1 MRTESFRWGI
11 LGAGNIAVKFCDAVN
26 GIADCTVAAVGSKS
40 LSRAETFARENG
52 IERWYGNY
60 EELLKNEK
68 PDAVYIAATS
78 NDHYR
83 LTMMALDYGIPVL
96 CEKAMFQ
103 NSGQASVVFARSEKE
118 KIFVMEAMWSR
129 FLPAVRTA
137 AKWLEQGRIGRVTAA
152 EAAIGFLAPY
162 EPSNRYFNPALGGGA
177 ALDLTVY
184 TFELLTFFLGHG
196 YLREDV
202 TVYPSETG
210 VDETEHIV
218 LEYPEFPAVMT
229 TSLRAPL
236 EEQLV
241 LCGTEGRI
249 VVPHPHMAEES
260 ILFDRS
266 GKCVEAYRDTETVN
280 GFQYEIREAM
290 GCIREGRT
298 ESRAVPHRDTM
309 ACAELFDRIGEV
321 MEKKKSG
328 GCYDRKGNSET
339 EGN

>member
-1 MRTESFRWGI
+1 M
-11 LGAGNIAVKFCDAVN
+11 KFCDAVKS
-26 GIADCTVAAVGSKS
+26 IADCTVAAVGSKS

-52 IERWYGNY
+52 ISRWYGDY
-60 EELLKNEK
+60 EELLKKER

-118 KIFVMEAMWSR
+118 KVFVMEAMWSR

-137 AKWLEQGRIGRVTAA
+137 AKWLEQGRIGKVTAA

-162 EPSNRYFNPALGGGA
+162 DPSNRYFSPALGGGA

-184 TFELLTFFLGHG
+184 TFELLTGFFGNG
-196 YLREDV
+196 FCCTDI

-236 EEQLV
+236 EERLV
-241 LCGTEGRI
+241 LCGTAGRI
-249 VVPHPHMAEES
+249 VVPRPHMAEEAF
-260 ILFDRS
+260 LFDGS
-266 GKCVEAYRDTETVN
+266 GNCVETYRDTETVN
-280 GFQYEIREAM
+280 GFQYEIREVID
-290 GCIREGRT
+290 CIRAGQT
-298 ESRAVPHRDTM
+298 QSNVVPHRDTK
-309 ACAELFDRIGEV
+309 ACAELFDRINEEL
-321 MEKKKSG
+321 EKKKAG
-328 GCYDRKGNSET
+328 GHYDRKRT
-339 EGN
+339 